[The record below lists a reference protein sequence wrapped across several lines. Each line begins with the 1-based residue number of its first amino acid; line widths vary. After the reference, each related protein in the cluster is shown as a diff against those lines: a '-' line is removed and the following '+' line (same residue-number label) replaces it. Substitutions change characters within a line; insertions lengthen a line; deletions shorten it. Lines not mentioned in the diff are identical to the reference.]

1 MSLTTCCIS
10 YTKASSNTDAIITL
24 ATLSRG
30 IALRRLPPVIA
41 AICNPKLSN
50 HQTTDGS

>member
-41 AICNPKLSN
+41 AFVIQNYQT